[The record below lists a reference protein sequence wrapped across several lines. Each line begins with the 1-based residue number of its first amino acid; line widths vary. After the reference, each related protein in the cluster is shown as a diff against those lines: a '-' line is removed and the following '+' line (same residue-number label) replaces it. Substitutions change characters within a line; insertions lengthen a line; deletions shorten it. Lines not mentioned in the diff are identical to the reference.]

1 MNMKTP
7 QIQTRKTLSFVVAA
21 SLVCSLAFQAAAEAV
36 RYEPLPTG
44 SKCKMEGT
52 SNMPMHDKWT
62 MESIMVT
69 GFMEVDPNFP
79 EAALTNPTAAKP
91 VTQVSIPVRSYKS
104 GNATMD
110 SKMQGHMQITKFP
123 KIEYRLLELK
133 PTSPAGST
141 GALKFDAIGALTIVG
156 KTVTNTMPVTI
167 EKKDGKLRV
176 IGSASVKMSSHGL
189 EPYKFLLVSTGD
201 ELKITY
207 DWALAPK
214 AK

>member
-1 MNMKTP
+1 MKTL
-7 QIQTRKTLSFVVAA
+7 QIPTRKNPTFVLAAALALTLSFP
-21 SLVCSLAFQAAAEAV
+21 AAAESV
-36 RYEPLPTG
+36 RYEAQPSG
-44 SKCKMEGT
+44 SKCKMEGS
-52 SNMPMHDKWT
+52 SNMPMHDKWS

-69 GFMEVDPNFP
+69 GFMEVDPAFP
-79 EAALTNPTAAKP
+79 ESALTNPAAAKP

-110 SKMQGHMQITKFP
+110 SKMQGHMKITKFP

-133 PTSPAGST
+133 PTSPASST
-141 GALKFDAIGALTIVG
+141 GAVKFDAVGALTIVG
-156 KTVTNTMPVTI
+156 VTVTNTMPVTI

-214 AK
+214 VK

>member
-1 MNMKTP
+1 MKTP
-7 QIQTRKTLSFVVAA
+7 QIPNRKTPSFVLAA
-21 SLVCSLAFQAAAEAV
+21 TLACALAFQAAAEAV
-36 RYEPLPTG
+36 RYEAQPSG

-52 SNMPMHDKWT
+52 SNMPMHDKWS
-62 MESIMVT
+62 MESLMVT

-79 EAALTNPTAAKP
+79 EAALTNPSAAKP

-104 GNATMD
+104 GNSTMD

-123 KIEYRLLELK
+123 KIEYRLIELK
-133 PTSPAGST
+133 PTSPAGAT
-141 GALKFDAIGALTIVG
+141 GALKFDAVGALTIVG

-176 IGSASVKMSSHGL
+176 IGNASVKMSSHGL